1 MISWDAT
8 LSIASGRQPPQNNG
22 CPDGYFAQFVG
33 PGEYGAIRV
42 PGETYALRCRRM
54 ATTTPETIV
63 SESGV
68 TWSEAVQVYTQA
80 AQDTARQV
88 AGALSWTPW
97 VVGGAVLVVGGLL
110 ALRMLR

>member
-1 MISWDAT
+1 MWN
-8 LSIASGRQPPQNNG
+8 QG

-33 PGEYGAIRV
+33 VGEPEAQ
-42 PGETYALRCRRM
+42 TYAPGKAVRCRRM

-63 SESGV
+63 AESGI
-68 TWSEAVQVYTQA
+68 TWSEAVDVYTEA
-80 AQDTARQV
+80 VQDTARQVGGAV

-97 VVGGAVLVVGGLL
+97 LLGGAVLLVGGLV